1 MAARRRL
8 ARDDEVI
15 AVIRDFDLAMQSW
28 RSRFAHEQRIN
39 PHDTLVISAL
49 AAAGGPA
56 RPREIAQSLRITS
69 GTLTTMIDRLET
81 AGLVQRQPNP
91 KDRRSILLALTDE
104 GAGAVAQRAKE
115 LGAAVGAAIP
125 ADLRERFLDCMRDAA
140 AAIRDVADE
149 RR

>member
-1 MAARRRL
+1 MIAA
-8 ARDDEVI
+8 
-15 AVIRDFDLAMQSW
+15 IRDVDLAMQIS
-28 RSRFAHEQRIN
+28 RSRFAHLQRIN

-69 GTLTTMIDRLET
+69 GTLTTMIDRLEA
-81 AGLVQRQPNP
+81 AGLVHRQPNP

-104 GAGAVAQRAKE
+104 GARTVEQWAGE
-115 LGAAVGAAIP
+115 LGAAVAVAIP
-125 ADLRERFLDCMRDAA
+125 ADDHERFLECMRDVAS
-140 AAIRDVADE
+140 AIRDVGDE